1 MHGVL
6 FHGMLPNPST
16 ELPTTFVRPLANIT
30 IMEKQKLHLECEVSR
45 PDKPAQWFKDNQPV
59 TASARIR
66 LKSDGGV
73 HSLVIDSAELDDEAV
88 YKVVVNGVESSAE
101 VLVEGRCTLALLSKI
116 KVWKFCLQNFWCG
129 FVLAG

>member
-1 MHGVL
+1 MP
-6 FHGMLPNPST
+6 PNLST

-30 IMEKQKLHLECEVSR
+30 VMEKQKLHLECEVSR

-88 YKVVVNGVESSAE
+88 YKVVVNGIESSAE
-101 VLVEGRCTLALLSKI
+101 VLVEGRCTLTLLSKM
-116 KVWKFCLQNFWCG
+116 KFFG
-129 FVLAG
+129 SFVFRISGVDLS